1 MAQELSRSAFDR
13 QVEALFEQHGA
24 AAFAAL
30 EGHYPE
36 RTLFVE
42 GDRVVAESADSP
54 RHRYGTFCE
63 LEEPLDGAALE
74 AYVRQWLA
82 SGDAYELYIG
92 MNVCRY
98 NC

>member
-1 MAQELSRSAFDR
+1 MTQELSRSDFDR
-13 QVEALFEQHGA
+13 QVEALFGQHGA
-24 AAFAAL
+24 RAFAAL
-30 EGHYPE
+30 EGQYPE

-42 GDRVVAESADSP
+42 GEQVVAESADSP

-63 LEEPLDGAALE
+63 LEEPLSGAALE
-74 AYVRQWLA
+74 AHVRQWLA

>member
-1 MAQELSRSAFDR
+1 MAQELSLSEFNQ
-13 QVEALFEQHGA
+13 QVEALFERHGA

-30 EGHYPE
+30 TGRCPQY
-36 RTLFVE
+36 TLFVDD
-42 GDRVVAESADSP
+42 DRVVAESVDSP
-54 RHRYGTFCE
+54 RHRYGAFCE
-63 LEEPLDGAALE
+63 LEEPLSGAGLE

-82 SGDAYELYIG
+82 SGEAYELYLG